1 MRARENP
8 VLKAGAFLLA
18 VVTFAIAAVMG
29 CYQMVNLNVIW
40 GQTSAAGG
48 YTIRYLENQDLQQIS
63 YLLDLIYTE
72 QELGSLS
79 SYEQQMKSDLEP
91 QYQ

>member
-63 YLLDLIYTE
+63 YPAVLRDLLLRRVVFEIE
-72 QELGSLS
+72 
-79 SYEQQMKSDLEP
+79 K
-91 QYQ
+91 

>member
-29 CYQMVNLNVIW
+29 C
-40 GQTSAAGG
+40 
-48 YTIRYLENQDLQQIS
+48 
-63 YLLDLIYTE
+63 
-72 QELGSLS
+72 
-79 SYEQQMKSDLEP
+79 
-91 QYQ
+91 

>member
-40 GQTSAAGG
+40 GNRSATCWTSS
-48 YTIRYLENQDLQQIS
+48 TPS
-63 YLLDLIYTE
+63 
-72 QELGSLS
+72 
-79 SYEQQMKSDLEP
+79 KSWGL
-91 QYQ
+91 